1 MLLED
6 PPNKGDR
13 GKVLI
18 DGDIIAYRAAY
29 SAENGSERDAMQK
42 VHDVMRWV
50 VGNTCYSSE
59 VEDYHVYLTGQ
70 GNFRYD
76 IAQFR
81 PYKGNRSA
89 REKPFFLGFTRDYMM
104 DVYEA
109 TMAQGEEADDLIA
122 IEATRLGPS
131 TVVASIDKDMLQIP
145 CFHYNFKRDEWHSV
159 SEFEGLQFFYSQIL
173 MGDTADNI
181 IGLQGIGPV
190 KSKKMLEDCET
201 EDELWEA
208 VLNAYSGDIDRVIEN
223 ARLLWLRRKQEEL
236 WEPPTAKE
244 EPEQSKKDTD
254 QD

>member
-1 MLLED
+1 MLLD
-6 PPNKGDR
+6 TPPSKSDR

-29 SAENGSERDAMQK
+29 SANNGTASDALQK

-59 VEDYHVYLTGQ
+59 VEDYHVYMTGT

-81 PYKGNRSA
+81 PYKGNRS
-89 REKPFFLGFTRDYMM
+89 ERDRPTYLHFVRQYMM
-104 DVYEA
+104 DTYEA
-109 TMAQGEEADDLIA
+109 TMSQGEEADDLIA

-173 MGDTADNI
+173 SGDTADNI

-208 VLNAYSGDIDRVIEN
+208 VINAYSGDIDRVLEN
-223 ARLLWLRRKQEEL
+223 ARLLWLRRRQEEL
-236 WEPPTAKE
+236 WEPPTARE
-244 EPEQSKKDTD
+244 EPEQSEKGTD